1 MVTSSYPIRDKRTGR
16 ARLGII
22 ELGLALSVIVGLG
35 FVSLR
40 IMNMP
45 ATSSQATVAGS
56 ELAKVESVTTTT
68 DTPEVKTP

>member
-22 ELGLALSVIVGLG
+22 ELGLGLSVIVGLG

-45 ATSSQATVAGS
+45 ATSSQATAAGTGM
-56 ELAKVESVTTTT
+56 AKVEPVTATT
-68 DTPEVKTP
+68 DAPDIKTP